1 MQEPFCEQ
9 TQFRKLRRLY
19 CTGPNHV
26 LPTAISTRFPSPLGV
41 LYDFQ
46 KRTSLISVSPAGSR
60 YLGDIAS
67 YLAQCA
73 RRESAKIRN
82 Q

>member
-1 MQEPFCEQ
+1 MSKHSSES
-9 TQFRKLRRLY
+9 LGGY
-19 CTGPNHV
+19 NHI
-26 LPTAISTRFPSPLGV
+26 LHTAISTRFASPLGV

-67 YLAQCA
+67 Y
-73 RRESAKIRN
+73 I
-82 Q
+82 

>member
-1 MQEPFCEQ
+1 MSKHSSES
-9 TQFRKLRRLY
+9 LGGY
-19 CTGPNHV
+19 NHI
-26 LPTAISTRFPSPLGV
+26 LPTAISTRFASPLGV

-67 YLAQCA
+67 
-73 RRESAKIRN
+73 
-82 Q
+82 

>member
-1 MQEPFCEQ
+1 MSKHSSES
-9 TQFRKLRRLY
+9 LGGY

-26 LPTAISTRFPSPLGV
+26 LPTAISTRFAYPLGV

-46 KRTSLISVSPAGSR
+46 KRTSLISVSLAGSR

-67 YLAQCA
+67 
-73 RRESAKIRN
+73 
-82 Q
+82 

>member
-9 TQFRKLRRLY
+9 TQFRKLRGY

-26 LPTAISTRFPSPLGV
+26 LPTAISTRFASPLGV

-67 YLAQCA
+67 
-73 RRESAKIRN
+73 
-82 Q
+82 

>member
-1 MQEPFCEQ
+1 MFVRIYSPCRNLFVS
-9 TQFRKLRRLY
+9 KHSSGSLGGY

-26 LPTAISTRFPSPLGV
+26 LPTAISTRFASPLGV

-67 YLAQCA
+67 
-73 RRESAKIRN
+73 
-82 Q
+82 

>member
-1 MQEPFCEQ
+1 MSKHSSES
-9 TQFRKLRRLY
+9 LGGY

-26 LPTAISTRFPSPLGV
+26 LPTAIGTRFASPLGV

-46 KRTSLISVSPAGSR
+46 KRTSLISVSPAGSS

-67 YLAQCA
+67 
-73 RRESAKIRN
+73 
-82 Q
+82 